1 MLQLSEGKF
10 SLEASFWFAE
20 SDFVFWLPS
29 HLRVWFLCCDSG
41 PGSLTFWAQTQ
52 KWWTWKSP
60 TMAACLQNSNTWYEG
75 EAWVSVSWGVRKR
88 EREVGGRG
96 SLTWHRCSLPL
107 LQTLREQRCGN
118 GGRANCDVSI
128 IGDGSHLGG
137 SSLMGREQEPS
148 CCPELETPTCG

>member
-29 HLRVWFLCCDSG
+29 HLRAWFLCCDSG

-75 EAWVSVSWGVRKR
+75 GAWVSVSWGVRKR

-96 SLTWHRCSLPL
+96 ASHDTGVPCLSYRPWESKDVVTGAEPIVTWVLLRMGATWEGRLWWGENKSLPVA
-107 LQTLREQRCGN
+107 QN
-118 GGRANCDVSI
+118 
-128 IGDGSHLGG
+128 
-137 SSLMGREQEPS
+137 
-148 CCPELETPTCG
+148 